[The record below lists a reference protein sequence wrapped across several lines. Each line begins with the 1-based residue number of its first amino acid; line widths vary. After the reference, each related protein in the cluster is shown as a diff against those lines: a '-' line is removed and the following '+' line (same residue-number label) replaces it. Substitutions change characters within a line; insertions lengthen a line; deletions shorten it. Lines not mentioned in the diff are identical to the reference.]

1 MPIII
6 NLNKAKTIAHEKRRA
21 KRSEEFAPLD
31 EKIMKQIPGTNIAEV
46 EAQRQLIRDKYDM
59 IQEKIDRVRTVEG
72 LTKILNSLEENK

>member
-1 MPIII
+1 MIII